1 MRWEDLSNQEKTA
14 LRKLAKGEVHD
25 VPARMIRHLAA
36 LGLADGSPEGH
47 HFRSVTRSCRE
58 ISVLAEAP
66 RKAHC
71 RGWSLRNG
79 SGDREGAADWRRRT
93 LSADDRSELRL
104 EGINL
109 ARQLD
114 GAEQLGPLADNA
126 AQLAGFVRRKL
137 AFCDARKEIAEYL
150 GAILCRLQRP
160 SARSAC
166 LRARP

>member
-1 MRWEDLSNQEKTA
+1 
-14 LRKLAKGEVHD
+14 
-25 VPARMIRHLAA
+25 
-36 LGLADGSPEGH
+36 
-47 HFRSVTRSCRE
+47 
-58 ISVLAEAP
+58 
-66 RKAHC
+66 
-71 RGWSLRNG
+71 
-79 SGDREGAADWRRRT
+79 

-150 GAILCRLQRP
+150 SAILCRLQRP

-166 LRARP
+166 LRAAVTNLAISRSRSVSTLTRARPFACLGAESRGADAPALPLTRGRRWFNPGQ